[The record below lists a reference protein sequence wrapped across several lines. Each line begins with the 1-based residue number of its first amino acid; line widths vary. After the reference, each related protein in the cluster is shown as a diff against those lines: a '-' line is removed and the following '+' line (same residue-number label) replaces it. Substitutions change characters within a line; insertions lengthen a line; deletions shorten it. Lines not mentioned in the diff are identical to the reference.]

1 MIWFR
6 RISEN
11 EQLTGCCV
19 LSDVLVNVCPGCVG
33 LAGIWPT
40 GVTCGFHADTNSPPL
55 CTVRV
60 TL

>member
-1 MIWFR
+1 M
-6 RISEN
+6 
-11 EQLTGCCV
+11 
-19 LSDVLVNVCPGCVG
+19 SDVLVNVCPGCVG

>member
-1 MIWFR
+1 M
-6 RISEN
+6 
-11 EQLTGCCV
+11 
-19 LSDVLVNVCPGCVG
+19 SDVLVNVCPGCVG

-60 TL
+60 TLKIKGLIMKMDLILN